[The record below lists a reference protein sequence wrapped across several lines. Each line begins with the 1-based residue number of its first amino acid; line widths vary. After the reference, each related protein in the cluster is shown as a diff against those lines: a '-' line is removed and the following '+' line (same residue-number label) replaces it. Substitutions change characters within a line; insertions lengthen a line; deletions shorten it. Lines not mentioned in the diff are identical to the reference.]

1 MLICEKENKIDEFIS
16 RLDELEKALGV
27 ENSEKEQ
34 LIITHEDIKKEL
46 EGDIEELKVKEF
58 EVKKGKKVPNQ
69 MAKLFKTGHR
79 LMSENDGKMYFVIIK
94 SKFVY
99 ILIIL
104 NINFQ

>member
-46 EGDIEELKVKEF
+46 EGDIEELKVKN
-58 EVKKGKKVPNQ
+58 P
-69 MAKLFKTGHR
+69 LCY
-79 LMSENDGKMYFVIIK
+79 L
-94 SKFVY
+94 
-99 ILIIL
+99 
-104 NINFQ
+104 